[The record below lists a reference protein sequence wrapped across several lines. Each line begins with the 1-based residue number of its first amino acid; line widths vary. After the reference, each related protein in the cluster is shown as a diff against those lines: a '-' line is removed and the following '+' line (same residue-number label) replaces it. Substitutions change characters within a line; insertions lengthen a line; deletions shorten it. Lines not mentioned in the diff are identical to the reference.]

1 MGRPP
6 ITLVAI
12 LASLALAGCGSSDSS
27 SQSTG
32 AATTATTGGSG
43 GSSSGC
49 APAAKPKPRKVSLK
63 APPMSVK
70 TGEKLTATVET
81 SCGPFDIALDTAQ
94 QPKTV
99 NSFVYLAKRGFY
111 DGLAFQRVVP
121 RFVVQ
126 GGDPLGNGKGGP
138 GYTVVE
144 APPPNAVYR
153 RGVVAMAK
161 TATEPP
167 GASGSQFFVVTAPAD
182 AGLPPD
188 YAILGRVTS
197 GMTAVERIGRLAD
210 PKLGPV
216 GGEPTQTVVIRK
228 ITVH

>member
-1 MGRPP
+1 MGRLP
-6 ITLVAI
+6 ITFIAI
-12 LASLALAGCGSSDSS
+12 LAALALAGCGSSDSA
-27 SQSTG
+27 SQSAST
-32 AATTATTGGSG
+32 ATTATT

-49 APAAKPKPRKVSLK
+49 APVSKPKPHKVSLK
-63 APPMSVK
+63 APPLSIK
-70 TGEKLTATVET
+70 RGEKLTATVET
-81 SCGPFDIALDTAQ
+81 SCGRFDVALDTAQ

-126 GGDPLGNGKGGP
+126 GGDPLGNGSGGP
-138 GYTVVE
+138 GYTIVE
-144 APPPNAVYR
+144 APPPNAAYP

-161 TATEPP
+161 TALEPP

-182 AGLPPD
+182 AGLPAE

-197 GMTAVERIGRLAD
+197 GMTAVDRIAHLAD
-210 PKLGPV
+210 PKLGPE
-216 GGEPTQTVVIRK
+216 GGEPTEPVVIRK

>member
-1 MGRPP
+1 MGRLP
-6 ITLVAI
+6 ITFIAI

-27 SQSTG
+27 SQSASTT
-32 AATTATTGGSG
+32 TTATT

-49 APAAKPKPRKVSLK
+49 APASKPKPRKVSLK
-63 APPMSVK
+63 APPMSIK
-70 TGEKLTATVET
+70 RGEKLTATVET
-81 SCGPFDIALDTAQ
+81 SCGRFDIALDTAQ

-121 RFVVQ
+121 GFVVQ

-144 APPPNAVYR
+144 APPANAVYR
-153 RGVVAMAK
+153 RSVVAMAK
-161 TATEPP
+161 TALEPP

-197 GMTAVERIGRLAD
+197 GMTAVERIARLAD

-216 GGEPTQTVVIRK
+216 GGEPTEPVVIRK